1 VRRIGVLIVAV
12 LVVTGSFVWWRERNE
27 RLSEPAAERALQQR
41 LHTSYRFRCKR
52 TRNDGS
58 ISGLQGV
65 DYLREPVGHPDLVG
79 YFIATD
85 DHGITGLQPTG

>member
-1 VRRIGVLIVAV
+1 MRRVVLLIVVA
-12 LVVTGSFVWWRERNE
+12 LVVAGVFVWWRQRNE
-27 RLSEPAAERALQQR
+27 HLSQPAAERALQQR

-52 TRNDGS
+52 IHNDGS

-65 DYLREPVGHPDLVG
+65 DYLCDPVGHPNLVG